1 MRQKCQRKCKI
12 CIEPIEIQ
20 YTNGQDGHR
29 VVYKIRFT
37 RKDHLDKAL
46 AKCRN
51 ITHSFHDLSDM
62 TCEEY
67 EYSDNDGYCSSEES
81 EEESEEEGE
90 IVPQVKLLL
99 HDYYFILVFR
109 ISFFETPFFISSIL
123 IIKKYVNLF
132 LLLKMF
138 QKFSEEELKHEVEVV
153 IFLPLKPSDLFTSQ
167 TPDIAE
173 HDKFE
178 YNMEE
183 LAKIKPFVESIGLI
197 EDNPDEELLFPKPG
211 SSREQLLMKFTFE
224 RNIDAKRFKRIK
236 LRLVF
241 GTDSSIKG

>member
-20 YTNGQDGHR
+20 YTNGHDGHR

-90 IVPQVKLLL
+90 IVPQVK
-99 HDYYFILVFR
+99 YYYMIIILYWFLE
-109 ISFFETPFFISSIL
+109 FPFL
-123 IIKKYVNLF
+123 RHLF
-132 LLLKMF
+132 L
-138 QKFSEEELKHEVEVV
+138 
-153 IFLPLKPSDLFTSQ
+153 FLV
-167 TPDIAE
+167 
-173 HDKFE
+173 
-178 YNMEE
+178 Y
-183 LAKIKPFVESIGLI
+183 
-197 EDNPDEELLFPKPG
+197 
-211 SSREQLLMKFTFE
+211 
-224 RNIDAKRFKRIK
+224 
-236 LRLVF
+236 
-241 GTDSSIKG
+241 